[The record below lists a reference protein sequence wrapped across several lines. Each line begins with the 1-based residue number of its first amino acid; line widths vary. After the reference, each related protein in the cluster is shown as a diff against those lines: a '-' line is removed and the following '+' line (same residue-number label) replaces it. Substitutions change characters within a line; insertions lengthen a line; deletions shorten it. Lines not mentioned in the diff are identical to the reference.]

1 MRLRDLLKFDFYFAD
16 SAAFREHLAEEL
28 SWHQDW
34 ESQVKS
40 GEVDGLLRAKR
51 PLIAGAMLRPFFESY
66 EIVADVLRD
75 APAEIDEKELTHRAL
90 GLGNQYVAQER
101 VHSNESVS
109 ALLFATARQVVADQN
124 LLTPA
129 PDLNDRR
136 IAFRDELRGIL
147 RDMET
152 VEQISREQFYR
163 REIERR
169 SLRSEPG

>member
-1 MRLRDLLKFDFYFAD
+1 M
-16 SAAFREHLAEEL
+16 
-28 SWHQDW
+28 
-34 ESQVKS
+34 
-40 GEVDGLLRAKR
+40 
-51 PLIAGAMLRPFFESY
+51 
-66 EIVADVLRD
+66 ADVLRD
-75 APAEIDEKELTHRAL
+75 APAEIDEKELTQRAL

-129 PDLNDRR
+129 PDLDDRR

-152 VEQISREQFYR
+152 VEQISREQFYA

-169 SLRSEPG
+169 GLRSGPG